1 MRTNLFLSLALFML
15 VACGAQHQSGDAQA
29 SPATTPQ
36 PLRAC
41 ETRELT
47 LDGVD
52 MMLQAN
58 IDGTPATITIVRAS
72 DPDAQDKAVEEAR
85 KIFGVPHPDTRTM
98 QHTSKWGIPETTD
111 ACGRPVTTSSP
122 AP

>member
-1 MRTNLFLSLALFML
+1 MRTHLFLSLALL
-15 VACGAQHQSGDAQA
+15 SLAGCGAQHQSGDAQA
-29 SPATTPQ
+29 SASPL

-58 IDGTPATITIVRAS
+58 IDGTPAAITIVRA
-72 DPDAQDKAVEEAR
+72 PDRDSQDKAVEEAR
-85 KIFGVPHPDTRTM
+85 KIFGVPHADTRTT

-111 ACGRPVTTSSP
+111 PCGRPVTTPSATP
-122 AP
+122 